1 MFLRLFCD
9 RFVWLY
15 ALVWLVEQGWKTC
28 AAVDMNHFYNHCV
41 CDSEK
46 QRVDALEPFDEFE
59 EWSLKWSHYSL
70 ITAFSGGAISASK
83 LGAIWPTLHAE
94 KIKIEATA
102 AQLSQQCVVNFSDG
116 YYGFATASLDHG
128 SSLTTHSNLSHKIH
142 ETIPKAAHRT
152 HINEA
157 SAAHIKAKS
166 VINLN

>member
-9 RFVWLY
+9 RLVWLY
-15 ALVWLVEQGWKTC
+15 ALVCVVIQGWQTS
-28 AAVDMNHFYNHCV
+28 AAVDMNHFYNHYV

-46 QRVDALEPFDEFE
+46 QRVNALEPFDEFE
-59 EWSLKWSHYSL
+59 EWSLKCSHYSL

-83 LGAIWPTLHAE
+83 LGAIWPTINAE
-94 KIKIEATA
+94 KCKIEATA
-102 AQLSQQCVVNFSDG
+102 AQLSQQCVVNFCGG
-116 YYGFATASLDHG
+116 YYGFATASVDHD
-128 SSLTTHSNLSHKIH
+128 SSLTTHSNLSHKIQQ
-142 ETIPKAAHRT
+142 TIPTAAHRT